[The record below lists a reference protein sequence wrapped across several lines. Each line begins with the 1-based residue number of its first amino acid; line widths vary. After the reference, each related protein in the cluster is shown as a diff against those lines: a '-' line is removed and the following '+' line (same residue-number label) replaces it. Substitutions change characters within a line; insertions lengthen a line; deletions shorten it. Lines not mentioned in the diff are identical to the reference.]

1 MVAAVSPLSP
11 FPRGVTSIGGRAFYG
26 CSSLTSIT
34 ISKGVTSIGTYAFY
48 CCNLKDVYCYTETV
62 PTTDGKAFASSGH
75 MNATLYVPSTAV
87 VSYKSTYPWSNF
99 GTIVSLTK
107 YNLVYIVDKTEYKKY
122 EIEYGRSITAEAFPV
137 KEGHTFSGWSE
148 LPDTMPAKDVTVEGS
163 FTVNRYRLTYMLDGE
178 EYSVDSIAYGTELV
192 QKETLTKE
200 GYTFSG
206 WSKIPETMPA
216 HDVTVKGSFTVNR
229 YKITYTVDGEEY
241 ATDSIAY
248 GETIVLKET
257 PTKEGYTF
265 SGWNEV
271 PETMP
276 TQDVTVEGSFTVNR
290 YTITYLLDGEV
301 YATEEVSYGETVVLK
316 EIPIKDGYTFSGW
329 SEVPETMPAHDV
341 TIRGE
346 FVINTYKLTY
356 ILDGEIYTTM
366 QISYG
371 SPIYLITDPVREG
384 YTFSG
389 WSEVPKTMPAQDMT
403 VTGSFTVNGIDAVL
417 SDKFVDVYTL
427 QGTLIKRQIA
437 VEELE
442 HELPTGIYIVN
453 GKKMLVR

>member
-1 MVAAVSPLSP
+1 M
-11 FPRGVTSIGGRAFYG
+11 TSIGSAAFSG

-34 ISKGVTSIGTYAFY
+34 IPEGVTSIEERAFFGCSSLTSITIPERVTSIEEYAFY
-48 CCNLKDVYCYTETV
+48 CCNLKDVYCNTETV
-62 PTTDGKAFASSGH
+62 PTTDGKAFDSSGH
-75 MNATLYVPSTAV
+75 TNATLYVPTCAV

-107 YNLVYIVDKTEYKKY
+107 YNLIYIVDKTEYKKY

-148 LPDTMPAKDVTVEGS
+148 VPATMPAQNVTV
-163 FTVNRYRLTYMLDGE
+163 T
-178 EYSVDSIAYGTELV
+178 
-192 QKETLTKE
+192 
-200 GYTFSG
+200 
-206 WSKIPETMPA
+206 
-216 HDVTVKGSFTVNR
+216 GSFTVNR

-276 TQDVTVEGSFTVNR
+276 AQDVTVEGSFTVNR

-389 WSEVPKTMPAQDMT
+389 WSEVPETMPAQDVT
-403 VTGSFTVNGIDAVL
+403 VTGSFTVNGINAVV

>member
-1 MVAAVSPLSP
+1 M
-11 FPRGVTSIGGRAFYG
+11 
-26 CSSLTSIT
+26 
-34 ISKGVTSIGTYAFY
+34 Y
-48 CCNLKDVYCYTETV
+48 CNTETV
-62 PTTDGKAFASSGH
+62 PTTDGNAFFGSGH
-75 MNATLYVPSTAV
+75 KNATLYVPATAV

-148 LPDTMPAKDVTVEGS
+148 LPDTMPA
-163 FTVNRYRLTYMLDGE
+163 
-178 EYSVDSIAYGTELV
+178 
-192 QKETLTKE
+192 
-200 GYTFSG
+200 
-206 WSKIPETMPA
+206 
-216 HDVTVKGSFTVNR
+216 
-229 YKITYTVDGEEY
+229 
-241 ATDSIAY
+241 
-248 GETIVLKET
+248 
-257 PTKEGYTF
+257 
-265 SGWNEV
+265 
-271 PETMP
+271 
-276 TQDVTVEGSFTVNR
+276 
-290 YTITYLLDGEV
+290 
-301 YATEEVSYGETVVLK
+301 
-316 EIPIKDGYTFSGW
+316 
-329 SEVPETMPAHDV
+329 HDV
-341 TIRGE
+341 TIKGV

-389 WSEVPKTMPAQDMT
+389 WSEVPETMPAQDVT
-403 VTGSFTVNGIDAVL
+403 VTGSFTVNGINAVV

-453 GKKMLVR
+453 GKKMLVW

>member
-1 MVAAVSPLSP
+1 
-11 FPRGVTSIGGRAFYG
+11 
-26 CSSLTSIT
+26 
-34 ISKGVTSIGTYAFY
+34 
-48 CCNLKDVYCYTETV
+48 VYCNTETV
-62 PTTDGKAFASSGH
+62 PTTDGNAFFGSGH
-75 MNATLYVPSTAV
+75 KNATLYVPATAV

-148 LPDTMPAKDVTVEGS
+148 LPDTMPAHDVTIKGV
-163 FTVNRYRLTYMLDGE
+163 FVINTYKLTYILDGE
-178 EYSVDSIAYGTELV
+178 I
-192 QKETLTKE
+192 
-200 GYTFSG
+200 YT
-206 WSKIPETMPA
+206 TMQ
-216 HDVTVKGSFTVNR
+216 
-229 YKITYTVDGEEY
+229 I
-241 ATDSIAY
+241 
-248 GETIVLKET
+248 
-257 PTKEGYTF
+257 
-265 SGWNEV
+265 
-271 PETMP
+271 
-276 TQDVTVEGSFTVNR
+276 
-290 YTITYLLDGEV
+290 
-301 YATEEVSYGETVVLK
+301 SYGS
-316 EIPIKDGYTFSGW
+316 PIYLITDPVREGYTFSGW
-329 SEVPETMPAHDV
+329 SEVPETMPAQDV

-389 WSEVPKTMPAQDMT
+389 WSEVPETMPAQDVT
-403 VTGSFTVNGIDAVL
+403 VTGSFTVNGINAVV

-453 GKKMLVR
+453 GKKMLVW

>member
-1 MVAAVSPLSP
+1 M
-11 FPRGVTSIGGRAFYG
+11 
-26 CSSLTSIT
+26 
-34 ISKGVTSIGTYAFY
+34 Y
-48 CCNLKDVYCYTETV
+48 CNTETV
-62 PTTDGKAFASSGH
+62 PTTDGKAFVGSGH
-75 MNATLYVPSTAV
+75 TNATLYVPATAV

-107 YNLVYIVDKTEYKKY
+107 YNLIYIVDKTEYKKY

-137 KEGHTFSGWSE
+137 KEGHTFSGWSKIPE
-148 LPDTMPAKDVTVEGS
+148 TMPAHDVTVKGS

-192 QKETLTKE
+192 QKDTLIKE

-206 WSKIPETMPA
+206 WSEIPDTMPA
-216 HDVTVKGSFTVNR
+216 QNVTVTGSFTVNR
-229 YKITYTVDGEEY
+229 YRLTYMLDGEEY
-241 ATDSIAY
+241 SVDSISY
-248 GETIVLKET
+248 GTELVQKEAL
-257 PTKEGYTF
+257 TKEGHTF
-265 SGWNEV
+265 SGW
-271 PETMP
+271 
-276 TQDVTVEGSFTVNR
+276 G
-290 YTITYLLDGEV
+290 
-301 YATEEVSYGETVVLK
+301 
-316 EIPIKDGYTFSGW
+316 EIPAM
-329 SEVPETMPAHDV
+329 MPAHDV

-389 WSEVPKTMPAQDMT
+389 WSEVPETMPAQDVT
-403 VTGSFTVNGIDAVL
+403 VTGSFTVNGIDAVF